1 MITGDIISKY
11 PKLYHMADNDSWL
24 NIKKHGLLST
34 SALLDKW
41 EYTGLER
48 EIIECKHRPEIVP
61 IYHRVYGKAVIRDQK
76 AIRPERLKK
85 CLPKD
90 ITVEGWCRFI
100 NNKVFFWAS
109 WTGLKMFIAANE
121 YIHKPHLVITVN
133 TKLLLQ
139 RYVNKITL
147 SSINS
152 GSTFAKKDKVDPEPR
167 SYSTFKKIP
176 EYNVPWINELAVD
189 YGIPDVL
196 NFVVGVDRYRANRK
210 GDEPQKLEEIWRH

>member
-1 MITGDIISKY
+1 MITTDIVSKY

-48 EIIECKHRPEIVP
+48 EMIECKHRPETVP

-90 ITVEGWCRFI
+90 IMVEDWCRFI
-100 NNKVFFWAS
+100 SNKVFFWAS

-121 YIHKPHLVITVN
+121 YIHKPHLVVTVD
-133 TKLLLQ
+133 TKQLLQ
-139 RYVNKITL
+139 GYINKITL
-147 SSINS
+147 SNINS

-189 YGIPDVL
+189 YGIPDIL
-196 NFVVGVDRYRANRK
+196 NFVVSVDRYRANRK
-210 GDEPQKLEEIWRH
+210 GGEPQKLEGIWRH

>member
-1 MITGDIISKY
+1 MITGNIISKY

-48 EIIECKHRPEIVP
+48 EIIECKHRPEMVP

-76 AIRPERLKK
+76 AMRPERLKK

-109 WTGLKMFIAANE
+109 WKGLKMFIAANE
-121 YIHKPHLVITVN
+121 YIYKPHLVITID

-167 SYSTFKKIP
+167 SHATFKKIP
-176 EYNVPWINELAVD
+176 DYNVPWINELAVD
-189 YGIPDVL
+189 YGILDVL

-210 GDEPQKLEEIWRH
+210 GDEPQKLEEV